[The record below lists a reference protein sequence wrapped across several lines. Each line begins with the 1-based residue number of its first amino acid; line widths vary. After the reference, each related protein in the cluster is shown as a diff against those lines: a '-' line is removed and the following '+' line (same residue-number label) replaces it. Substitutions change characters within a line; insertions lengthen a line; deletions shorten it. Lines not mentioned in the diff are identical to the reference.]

1 LSSFSEE
8 PDEEHRAAERRSVGR
23 RTTDEIVA
31 KTLVPHLPTKAY
43 RDINFLTGTK
53 ARTLRILAEYLEP
66 EARFER
72 EDVDSTIV
80 FFGFA
85 RRGSGRPRRG
95 EKSWG
100 GHLLK
105 RSLPLRTPGDL
116 PITTKMLALW
126 RNYSPS
132 GDDNCVTTMAMGSF
146 WPQREGLE

>member
-1 LSSFSEE
+1 MSSFSEE
-8 PDEEHRAAERRSVGR
+8 PDEERRAAERRSVGR

-80 FFGFA
+80 FFRSA

-100 GHLLK
+100 G
-105 RSLPLRTPGDL
+105 T
-116 PITTKMLALW
+116 
-126 RNYSPS
+126 
-132 GDDNCVTTMAMGSF
+132 F
-146 WPQREGLE
+146 

>member
-1 LSSFSEE
+1 MSSFSEE
-8 PDEEHRAAERRSVGR
+8 PDEERRAAERRSVGR

-31 KTLVPHLPTKAY
+31 KTLDPHLPTKAY

-80 FFGFA
+80 FFGSA

-100 GHLLK
+100 G
-105 RSLPLRTPGDL
+105 T
-116 PITTKMLALW
+116 
-126 RNYSPS
+126 
-132 GDDNCVTTMAMGSF
+132 F
-146 WPQREGLE
+146 

>member
-8 PDEEHRAAERRSVGR
+8 PDEERRSVGR

-31 KTLVPHLPTKAY
+31 KTLVPHLPTKAC

-53 ARTLRILAEYLEP
+53 ARTLAEYLEP

-72 EDVDSTIV
+72 EDLDSTIV
-80 FFGFA
+80 FFGSA

-100 GHLLK
+100 G
-105 RSLPLRTPGDL
+105 T
-116 PITTKMLALW
+116 
-126 RNYSPS
+126 
-132 GDDNCVTTMAMGSF
+132 F
-146 WPQREGLE
+146 